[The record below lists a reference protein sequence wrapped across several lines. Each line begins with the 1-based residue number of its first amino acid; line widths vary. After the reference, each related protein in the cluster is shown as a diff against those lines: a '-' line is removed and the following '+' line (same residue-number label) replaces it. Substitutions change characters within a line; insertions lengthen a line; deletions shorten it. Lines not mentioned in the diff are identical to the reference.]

1 MTAET
6 LKAELAERYSLA
18 EATYKV
24 AGFSLRITCVA
35 DSYALLDRISPEEFV
50 KDEQMP
56 YWAEIWPSSFV
67 LSSYLVGEIGVA
79 EKRGV
84 ELGAGVGVV
93 GLAMRKAGASMCVT
107 DYATEALDFIKVN
120 ALQNGVAL
128 DERFEVFELD
138 WRNIRLEEKF
148 DFVCAADVLYERRNL
163 LPILLAIEKL
173 LKPNGTAYIA
183 DPRRQIASGFVALAE
198 ENQYSVQIVSRP
210 IAFNRKPLE
219 VDIYALTKSSS
230 ASFLQ
235 Q

>member
-1 MTAET
+1 MTVEH
-6 LKAELAERYSLA
+6 LKAELAQAYSLA

-24 AGFSLRITCVA
+24 AGFSLRITSVA
-35 DSYALLDRISPEEFV
+35 DSYKLLDRISPEEFV

-67 LSSYLVGEIGVA
+67 LSNYLVEEVGIEGN
-79 EKRGV
+79 RGV

-93 GLAMRKAGASMCVT
+93 AIAMRKAGASMCVT
-107 DYATEALDFIKVN
+107 DYATEALDFIKLN
-120 ALQNGVAL
+120 ALQNGIAL
-128 DERFEVFELD
+128 DERFEILNLD

-163 LPILLAIEKL
+163 LPIVLAIDKL

-198 ENQYSVQIVSRP
+198 ENQFSVQVASRP
-210 IAFNRKPLE
+210 IAFNQKTME
-219 VDIYALTKSSS
+219 VDIYTLKK
-230 ASFLQ
+230 LQ
-235 Q
+235 C

>member
-1 MTAET
+1 MTADA
-6 LKAELAERYSLA
+6 LKSELADRYSLA

-24 AGFSLRITCVA
+24 AGFSLQITSVA
-35 DSYALLDRISPEEFV
+35 DSYTLLDRISPEEFV

-67 LSSYLVGEIGVA
+67 LSNYLAHEIGV
-79 EKRGV
+79 EGKRGI

-93 GLAMRKAGASMCVT
+93 GIALRKAGASMCVT
-107 DYATEALDFIKVN
+107 DYAVEALDFMKVN

-183 DPRRQIASGFVALAE
+183 DPRRQIASGFVALAKD
-198 ENQYSVQIVSRP
+198 NQFSIDVISCP
-210 IAFNRKPLE
+210 IDFNRKTLE
-219 VDIYALTKSSS
+219 VDIYALQKSLC
-230 ASFLQ
+230 A
-235 Q
+235 